1 MNAHQGEA
9 RVRPGLTFFSFELV
23 RWYESRTGAIF

>member
-9 RVRPGLTFFSFELV
+9 RVRPGLTFFFVRLV
-23 RWYESRTGAIF
+23 RWYEWRTGAIF